1 VTEADRSAYHIAGW
15 LPGGVESFILDL
27 EFLMVENATV
37 VCFES
42 HLSIGLGLP
51 SSKILISI
59 LNFIRCE
66 PIHLNPNAITALN
79 CFTMLCE
86 CWLGI
91 TSDTSLF

>member
-27 EFLMVENATV
+27 EFLMVENTTV

-42 HLSIGLGLP
+42 HLSVGLGLP

-59 LNFIRCE
+59 LNFLRCE
-66 PIHLNPNAITALN
+66 PIHLNPNAIIALN

-91 TSDTSLF
+91 TPDTSLF